1 MADQLVYV
9 SRLVRLPLID
19 TEGGEIGRV
28 ADVVLGAPPREGP
41 PRVHGFVVAVQRRR
55 VFVGGNRVAELTGE
69 GARLRRGAI
78 NMRQFA
84 PQPGETLVVGE
95 VFGRRVG
102 DARVVD
108 VSIRPTPEASYA
120 WEVATVALGDGWLFG
135 RRTPRVVPWAETPT
149 VFAGDAP
156 LAREAAALTL
166 LHPAEMAAA
175 IRALPLE
182 RRRALATAM
191 QDERLADLLEEL
203 PEAEQVGI
211 VEGLDLGRAA
221 RVLDEMEANDG
232 TMRRTC

>member
-95 VFGRRVG
+95 IFGRRAG
-102 DARVVD
+102 DAR
-108 VSIRPTPEASYA
+108 
-120 WEVATVALGDGWLFG
+120 G
-135 RRTPRVVPWAETPT
+135 RRLYSPDTRGQLRVGGRYHRTGGRTAFRATDSARRPVG
-149 VFAGDAP
+149 GDAGGV
-156 LAREAAALTL
+156 RG
-166 LHPAEMAAA
+166 
-175 IRALPLE
+175 R
-182 RRRALATAM
+182 
-191 QDERLADLLEEL
+191 
-203 PEAEQVGI
+203 
-211 VEGLDLGRAA
+211 RAA
-221 RVLDEMEANDG
+221 RARGGGPVSSQKAG
-232 TMRRTC
+232 ARKTGSARRSSRW